1 MVDHSDF
8 ALLARMRISIRAL
21 NRAIE
26 DGSASAELTV
36 QQQAFLLAL
45 SARGGKKVPL
55 AAIREE
61 LAMDQAT
68 ASDLLARLVR
78 RGYVVR
84 VPGADRRSADLSMT
98 AKGRS
103 IFARSVH
110 GIRAAMRTADTAG
123 ELDTLANNMDA
134 YLRYYGIRRR
144 SRRGR

>member
-1 MVDHSDF
+1 
-8 ALLARMRISIRAL
+8 MRISIRAL

-84 VPGADRRSADLSMT
+84 APGLDRRSADLSMT
-98 AKGRS
+98 SKGRNVLV
-103 IFARSVH
+103 RSVSA
-110 GIRAAMRTADTAG
+110 IRAAMRTADRAG
-123 ELDTLANNMDA
+123 ELDALTTNMDA

-144 SRRGR
+144 AARGR